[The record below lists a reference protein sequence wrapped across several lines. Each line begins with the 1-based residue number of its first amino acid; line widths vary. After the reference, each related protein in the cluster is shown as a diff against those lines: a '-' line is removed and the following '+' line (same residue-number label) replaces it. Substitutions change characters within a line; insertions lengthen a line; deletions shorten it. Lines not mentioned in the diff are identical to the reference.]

1 MEKYKVAM
9 SYILKVNNIELIYS
23 DDKFEIKDN
32 YDVLKNKVYNPVV
45 IKQTTSVSK
54 KELTLHE

>member
-1 MEKYKVAM
+1 MR
-9 SYILKVNNIELIYS
+9 YILKVNNSEWIYS

-32 YDVLKNKVYNPVV
+32 YDVLKNKGYNPVV

>member
-1 MEKYKVAM
+1 MERWKVTM
-9 SYILKVNNIELIYS
+9 RYILKVNNSELIYS

-32 YDVLKNKVYNPVV
+32 YDVLKDKGYNPVV

>member
-9 SYILKVNNIELIYS
+9 RYILKVNISELIYS

-32 YDVLKNKVYNPVV
+32 YDVLKDKGYNPVV

>member
-1 MEKYKVAM
+1 MR
-9 SYILKVNNIELIYS
+9 YILKVNNSELIYS

-32 YDVLKNKVYNPVV
+32 YDVLKDKGYNPVV

>member
-9 SYILKVNNIELIYS
+9 SYILKVNNSELIYS

-32 YDVLKNKVYNPVV
+32 YDVLKNKGYNPVV